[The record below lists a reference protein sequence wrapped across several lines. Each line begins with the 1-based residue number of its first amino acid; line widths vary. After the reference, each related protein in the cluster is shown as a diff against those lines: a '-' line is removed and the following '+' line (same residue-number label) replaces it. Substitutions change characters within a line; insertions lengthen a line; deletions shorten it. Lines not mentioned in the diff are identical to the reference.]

1 MEIEHCEQESGK
13 GLVPFQILKKL
24 FILDKKYII
33 FLEETNE
40 EAVALLGETNWM
52 GGTVEELKLVRN
64 KFCQLV
70 NIPVPQIVKK
80 PV

>member
-1 MEIEHCEQESGK
+1 M
-13 GLVPFQILKKL
+13 
-24 FILDKKYII
+24 
-33 FLEETNE
+33 
-40 EAVALLGETNWM
+40 ALLGETNWM